1 MKKQIT
7 IYYNKNKKFPN
18 DYIIKRVFIEEE
30 NFYSLSA
37 YYMINNKIKEFKS
50 SLKWSNEKIN
60 QYIIQCMKSECFDH
74 IEYQKVME
82 EFKK

>member
-18 DYIIKRVFIEEE
+18 DYLIKRVFIEEE
-30 NFYSLSA
+30 KFYSLSA

-50 SLKWSNEKIN
+50 RLKWTNEEIN
-60 QYIIQCMKSECFDH
+60 RYIIQCMKSECFDRV
-74 IEYQKVME
+74 EYQFVME
-82 EFKK
+82 EI

>member
-7 IYYNKNKKFPN
+7 IYYNKNKKYPN
-18 DYIIKRVFIEEE
+18 DYIIKRIFIQDEI
-30 NFYSLSA
+30 FYSLSA

-74 IEYQKVME
+74 VEYQNVME
-82 EFKK
+82 GI

>member
-18 DYIIKRVFIEEE
+18 DYLIKRVFMQDE

-74 IEYQKVME
+74 VEYKYTME
-82 EFKK
+82 EI

>member
-18 DYIIKRVFIEEE
+18 DYIIKRVFVQDE

-74 IEYQKVME
+74 VEYQNVME
-82 EFKK
+82 GI

>member
-18 DYIIKRVFIEEE
+18 DYIIKKVFIEEE

-37 YYMINNKIKEFKS
+37 YYMINNKIMEYKS

-74 IEYQKVME
+74 VEYQFVME
-82 EFKK
+82 GI

>member
-74 IEYQKVME
+74 VEYQNVME
-82 EFKK
+82 GI

>member
-7 IYYNKNKKFPN
+7 IYYNKNKRFPN

-74 IEYQKVME
+74 IEYQNVME
-82 EFKK
+82 GI

>member
-7 IYYNKNKKFPN
+7 IYYNKNKRFPN

-74 IEYQKVME
+74 VEYQNIME
-82 EFKK
+82 EI

>member
-1 MKKQIT
+1 MQEQIT

-74 IEYQKVME
+74 VEYQNVME
-82 EFKK
+82 GI

>member
-50 SLKWSNEKIN
+50 SLKWCNEKIN

-74 IEYQKVME
+74 VEYQYVME
-82 EFKK
+82 GI

>member
-18 DYIIKRVFIEEE
+18 DYIIKRVFIQDD

-74 IEYQKVME
+74 VEYHYVME
-82 EFKK
+82 GI

>member
-7 IYYNKNKKFPN
+7 IYYNKNKKYPN
-18 DYIIKRVFIEEE
+18 DYIIKRVFIQDEK
-30 NFYSLSA
+30 FYSLSA

-74 IEYQKVME
+74 VEYQYAME
-82 EFKK
+82 GI

>member
-7 IYYNKNKKFPN
+7 IYYNKNKKYPN
-18 DYIIKRVFIEEE
+18 DYIIKRVFMQDE

-74 IEYQKVME
+74 VEYQNVME
-82 EFKK
+82 GI

>member
-18 DYIIKRVFIEEE
+18 DYLIKRVFIEEE
-30 NFYSLSA
+30 KFYSLSA

-50 SLKWSNEKIN
+50 RLKWSNEEIN
-60 QYIIQCMKSECFDH
+60 KYIIQCMK
-74 IEYQKVME
+74 
-82 EFKK
+82 

>member
-1 MKKQIT
+1 MKKQVT
-7 IYYNKNKKFPN
+7 IYYNKNKKYPN
-18 DYIIKRVFIEEE
+18 DYIIKRVFLQDE

-74 IEYQKVME
+74 VEYHYVME
-82 EFKK
+82 GI

>member
-1 MKKQIT
+1 MQEQIT

-18 DYIIKRVFIEEE
+18 DYIIKRVFMQDE

-74 IEYQKVME
+74 VEYQNVME
-82 EFKK
+82 GI

>member
-1 MKKQIT
+1 MQEQIT
-7 IYYNKNKKFPN
+7 IYYNKNKKYPN
-18 DYIIKRVFIEEE
+18 DYIIKRVFIQDE

-74 IEYQKVME
+74 VEYQKVME
-82 EFKK
+82 EI

>member
-1 MKKQIT
+1 MQAQIT

-18 DYIIKRVFIEEE
+18 DYIIKRVFIQDE

-74 IEYQKVME
+74 VEYQKVME
-82 EFKK
+82 EI

>member
-1 MKKQIT
+1 MRKQIT

-18 DYIIKRVFIEEE
+18 DYIIKRVFIQDE

-37 YYMINNKIKEFKS
+37 YYMLNNKIKEFKS

-60 QYIIQCMKSECFDH
+60 QYIIQCMKSECFGR
-74 IEYQKVME
+74 IEYRFVME
-82 EFKK
+82 GI

>member
-18 DYIIKRVFIEEE
+18 DYLIKRVFIQDE

-50 SLKWSNEKIN
+50 RLKWTNEEIN
-60 QYIIQCMKSECFDH
+60 KYIIQCMKSECFDH
-74 IEYQKVME
+74 VEYQNVME
-82 EFKK
+82 RI